1 MFQYIYSSLFP
12 KYFCRV
18 DDYSV
23 KNKLAFEV
31 AHAAYQNQ
39 QNVIFQLPEQQQP
52 IVKIKQEQIDDKKF
66 EVVEEKIMPP
76 SVKPVKERKNVKNDK
91 LLLKKKKEMKK
102 KIRLLSKLEQ
112 NDLRMKCL
120 NSNVNK

>member
-102 KIRLLSKLEQ
+102 K
-112 NDLRMKCL
+112 N
-120 NSNVNK
+120 

>member
-1 MFQYIYSSLFP
+1 M
-12 KYFCRV
+12 
-18 DDYSV
+18 
-23 KNKLAFEV
+23 
-31 AHAAYQNQ
+31 
-39 QNVIFQLPEQQQP
+39 IFQLPEQQQP

-112 NDLRMKCL
+112 NDLRMKCI